1 MTRTKAPKKQLGALC
16 SPKVLSITP
25 DFYRISRDHP
35 LPETNMPDSAPSS
48 SSSHHHVHPPH
59 EGLAGSVVPHSV
71 AQQAAAVLRQ
81 QQQQL
86 QNQGQE
92 GSASGNDSSSSDAA
106 AQALQNYIL
115 QDSFAGAQGQQL
127 TNIQAFQ
134 QRLQARSILV
144 DSLRNMVSQPGASP
158 ATGTASAGGNV
169 ASAGAA
175 LFSPQQQALLSQA
188 GSAGTGSNTNL
199 QLTDLLRQ
207 QQGSTANAIPTANL
221 VLGSNAS
228 LNNLGL
234 FSSLQQSGSGNNLV
248 AASNQSLNNLIHA
261 QQQSGSGNNL
271 VPTSNPSLNNLL
283 LGQQQQ
289 NGSNSNLNL
298 ALLMEITRNSAAG
311 GGGGASGTAGT
322 QNATW

>member
-1 MTRTKAPKKQLGALC
+1 MTRTKASKKELGALC

-48 SSSHHHVHPPH
+48 SSSHLHVHPPH
-59 EGLAGSVVPHSV
+59 EGLAGSVVPQSV
-71 AQQAAAVLRQ
+71 AQQAAAILR
-81 QQQQL
+81 QQQL

-92 GSASGNDSSSSDAA
+92 GSASGNVSSSSDAA

-127 TNIQAFQ
+127 TNIQTFQ

-144 DSLRNMVSQPGASP
+144 DSLRNMVSQPGA
-158 ATGTASAGGNV
+158 TGTASAGGNA

-175 LFSPQQQALLSQA
+175 FFSPQQQALLSQA

-199 QLTDLLRQ
+199 QLTELLRQ
-207 QQGSTANAIPTANL
+207 QQGSTTNAIPTTNL

-234 FSSLQQSGSGNNLV
+234 FSGVQQSSSGNNLM

-283 LGQQQQ
+283 LGQQPQ

-311 GGGGASGTAGT
+311 GGGGTSGTAGT